1 MIDIEKIYLNLFIK
15 HFNLENET
23 AESLSKKLNI
33 KKETKNRI
41 VFTKTDE
48 FIKQTKIDALG
59 YGVNEAIMDA
69 LRKYADEDAL
79 HKYIKEE
86 GYKYND
92 MFTGN
97 LMNVYAT
104 KFIMYPNSDDE
115 IVHKNLKKLSRYNY
129 WEFEDVNNEYKI
141 AYD

>member
-69 LRKYADEDAL
+69 LRKYADDDAL

-86 GYKYND
+86 GYKY
-92 MFTGN
+92 
-97 LMNVYAT
+97 
-104 KFIMYPNSDDE
+104 K
-115 IVHKNLKKLSRYNY
+115 
-129 WEFEDVNNEYKI
+129 
-141 AYD
+141 